1 MAGSS
6 QNSVF
11 PSLPPSVDSPERTSS
26 LHPESSLNAAG
37 QSALE
42 AEMSEQQD
50 FCKRDVGSDVDVEA
64 VENRQEDANHS
75 SNVRET
81 EEESNYGDDE
91 KGVSGAETD
100 SVDYGDVESEIM
112 REGGVRD
119 GSVSPSYSSLRV
131 EPDLED
137 SQSHL
142 RLEEIFEGDGSAT
155 ESGVNLEDLSEPFAV
170 SELELIERALQSLQK
185 ARKHGKREV
194 ADSVDGEPDD
204 VEVDER
210 GPPSPDYSREL
221 TGVSRLLKKVQAV
234 RAQKRDALATRR
246 RGSNRGPRPQS
257 ISTNGDQDMDS
268 ADMRQVVQAASRAAL
283 SAAKSAEAMVNAMDR
298 NSQAIEELCKT
309 LTTSSTEERSL
320 GHTEGAG
327 KVNNDE
333 NSQLMKLQQSELDI
347 ELRQEEITK
356 NLIRQNRLT
365 HWVLGFMIVSTFA
378 WRFGVVKFVK
388 KVNNAVSNPFQGITD
403 VFDNLKGDK
412 KKGKKAAKQ
421 NKGLKLPS
429 ILHSESDDDK
439 EGIDGELPF
448 KIGNILPR
456 KETDTEIHASAHAH
470 RSEHNSDGPFNIG
483 KILPGRGDSTDDD
496 D

>member
-1 MAGSS
+1 MAGSN
-6 QNSVF
+6 QNSV
-11 PSLPPSVDSPERTSS
+11 PSSLPPSVDSPERTSS
-26 LHPESSLNAAG
+26 LHSQSSLNAAG
-37 QSALE
+37 PSALE
-42 AEMSEQQD
+42 TEMSEQQNSG
-50 FCKRDVGSDVDVEA
+50 KRQVESDVDVEA

-75 SNVRET
+75 SNVRER
-81 EEESNYGDDE
+81 EEESQYGDDE

-100 SVDYGDVESEIM
+100 SVDYGEVESEIM
-112 REGGVRD
+112 REGGGRD

-142 RLEEIFEGDGSAT
+142 RLEEIFERDGSAT
-155 ESGVNLEDLSEPFAV
+155 ESGVDLENLSEPFAV

-185 ARKHGKREV
+185 VRSHCKREA

-204 VEVDER
+204 VGVDER

-221 TGVSRLLKKVQAV
+221 NGVSRLLKKVQAV
-234 RAQKRDALATRR
+234 RAQKRDALSTRR
-246 RGSNRGPRPQS
+246 RASNRSPRPQS
-257 ISTNGDQDMDS
+257 ISTHGDQDMDS
-268 ADMRQVVQAASRAAL
+268 ADMLQVVHAASRAAL
-283 SAAKSAEAMVNAMDR
+283 SAAKSAEAMVHAMDR

-309 LTTSSTEERSL
+309 LTTSSTE
-320 GHTEGAG
+320 GAA

-365 HWVLGFMIVSTFA
+365 HWALGFMLVSTFA

-388 KVNNAVSNPFQGITD
+388 KVNNAVNNPFQAVTD
-403 VFDNLKGDK
+403 VFDNFKGDK
-412 KKGKKAAKQ
+412 KKGKKSAKQ

-439 EGIDGELPF
+439 EGNDGELPF
-448 KIGNILPR
+448 KLGNILPH

-470 RSEHNSDGPFNIG
+470 RSERNSDGPFNIG

-496 D
+496 EQ